1 MIHKLFYLTTALI
14 PCSRYLFNRLCL
26 LFIAILVQFCAALS
40 AWSQES
46 SSNQSYRLI
55 GTVREES
62 GQKAP
67 LAGVNVWAQADAPQA
82 SRGTTTNA
90 QGRYEL
96 MVPKG
101 KYTIRF
107 SYVGFESQ
115 SLTGELIQNTT
126 IDVSLRPSTDEL
138 SAVVVTAG
146 RFEQKTEEVTVSM
159 EVVRPSALQR
169 NAITRFDDALDR
181 VPGVQMVNGQLNIR
195 GTSGFSY
202 GAGSRVQ
209 VLVDDMPLLAGDA
222 GDAKWSFIP
231 VENISQIEVVKGA
244 ASALYGSA
252 ALGGIVNLRTAYP
265 TETPR
270 TEAQL
275 FSYLYDA
282 PRDFFKTPYRR
293 SDGRNQSGFGLLHSR
308 QLGRNDLTIGVFAVD
323 DQGYIIGEFSR
334 RLRGN
339 INWRLRLSDRVSF
352 SLSTNAMSD
361 TFGNFFFWEN
371 DTLAFFPAPGTND
384 TQRSKRWTV
393 DPCLYIY
400 GTNGQKTTLRNRYY
414 LTDNRGDSTRNTRG
428 KVYFT
433 ELQHQR
439 SLRPGLMATAG
450 LLHQYNYVNSGILYG
465 LRSSRNLAAYL
476 QADHKIGRFN
486 YSVGVRLE
494 QFVIDSDPPLRYP
507 VVRLGLNYQAASYT
521 WVRASFGQGFRTP
534 SIAERYVSGVA
545 GPVQVFPNPSLSTEK
560 GWSAETGIRQI
571 WKWGAFTGVT
581 DLALFWTQ
589 YDNMIE
595 FRFGFFPEGAG
606 FQARNLDNR
615 SSMIRG
621 IEWTTGASGSWR
633 AFKINGQLGYT
644 YIQPI
649 EWYQPVP
656 DRPDILLKE
665 DLKYRTP
672 HIFRSDVEIRRG
684 RFSTGSNLRFNSFMS
699 AIDAEFETLIAGVAP
714 FRSRRP
720 NGDLIIDLRMGYDL
734 RSDLNISF
742 LIRNAGNRDYM
753 IVPGNIGPPR
763 TWGIQL
769 RYNGS

>member
-1 MIHKLFYLTTALI
+1 MSKIKLVFGKLVLLLISLLLLTGLPQDA
-14 PCSRYLFNRLCL
+14 CSQSPPTDQGFK
-26 LFIAILVQFCAALS
+26 LS
-40 AWSQES
+40 
-46 SSNQSYRLI
+46 
-55 GTVREES
+55 GTVTEES

-67 LAGVNVWAQADAPQA
+67 LAGVTVWVEATAAKSA
-82 SRGTTTNA
+82 NGTTTDA

-96 MVPKG
+96 MLPKG
-101 KYTIRF
+101 QYVIRF
-107 SYVGFESQ
+107 SYVGFESRSIQ
-115 SLTGELIQNTT
+115 GEMSSNTR
-126 IDVSLRPSTDEL
+126 IDVALRASADEL
-138 SAVVVTAG
+138 TAVVVTAG

-159 EVVRPSALQR
+159 EVVRPTALQR

-181 VPGVQMVNGQLNIR
+181 VPGVQIINGQLNIR

-222 GDAKWSFIP
+222 GDVKWSFIP
-231 VENISQIEVVKGA
+231 IENTSQIEVVKGA

-275 FSYLYDA
+275 FSYLHDA

-293 SDGRNQSGFGLLHSR
+293 SDGRNQSGFGLMHSR
-308 QLGRNDLTIGVFAVD
+308 QIGRNDLTFGLFAVD
-323 DQGYIIGEFSR
+323 DDGYRIGEFSR

-339 INWRLRLSDRVSF
+339 INWRLRLSDRISF

-371 DTLAFFPAPGTND
+371 DTSAFFPSPGTND
-384 TQRSKRWTV
+384 TQKSLRWTL
-393 DPCLYIY
+393 DPCIY
-400 GTNGQKTTLRNRYY
+400 FYGSKGAKTTLRNRYY
-414 LTDNRGDSTRNTRG
+414 LTDNRGDSSRNTRG
-428 KVYFT
+428 EVYFS

-439 SLRPGLMATAG
+439 TILPGLVATAG

-465 LRSSRNLAAYL
+465 LRSSRNLAAYV
-476 QADHKIGRFN
+476 QTDHKIGRFN
-486 YSVGVRLE
+486 YSLGVRLE

-507 VVRLGLNYQAASYT
+507 VVRLGVNYQAAPYT
-521 WVRASFGQGFRTP
+521 WIRTSFGQGFRTP
-534 SIAERYVSGVA
+534 SIAERYVSGAA
-545 GPVQVFPNPSLSTEK
+545 GPVQVFPNPSLSTER

-571 WKWGAFTGVT
+571 WKWGKLTGLT

-595 FRFGFFPEGAG
+595 FRFGFYPQGAG
-606 FQARNLDNR
+606 FQARNLENR
-615 SSMIRG
+615 NSMIRG
-621 IEWTTGASGSWR
+621 IELTSGASGSWR
-633 AFKINGQLGYT
+633 NMKFNGQLGYT
-644 YIQPI
+644 FIQPV
-649 EWYQPVP
+649 EWYQPIP

-672 HIFRSDVEIRRG
+672 HIFRSDVELRRG
-684 RFSTGSNLRFNSFMS
+684 RFSIGSNLRFNSFMT
-699 AIDAEFETLIAGVAP
+699 AIDAEFETLIQGVAS
-714 FRSRRP
+714 FRERRAS
-720 NGDLIIDLRMGYDL
+720 GDLIIDLRTGYDL
-734 RSDLNISF
+734 RSDLNLSF
-742 LIRNAGNRDYM
+742 LIRNVGNRDYM
-753 IVPGNIGPPR
+753 VVPGNIGPPR

-769 RYNGS
+769 RYNG